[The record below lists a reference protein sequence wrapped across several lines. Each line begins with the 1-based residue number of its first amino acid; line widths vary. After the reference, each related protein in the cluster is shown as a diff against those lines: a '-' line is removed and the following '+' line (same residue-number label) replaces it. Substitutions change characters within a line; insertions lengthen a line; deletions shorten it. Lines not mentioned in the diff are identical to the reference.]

1 MTLKT
6 LVMKKSIVSIT
17 LLMHTNIVFS
27 QALSGFYRQYL
38 PINTHAQLSYLSS
51 GTELE
56 TILFDAQ
63 PIARYHVY
71 NDMSKKNL
79 RVEEVG
85 RAFYISFR
93 PHIRMYN
100 EQSKPVRTPSY
111 KIALGTQWS
120 KLYKRSENR
129 AGQFSVSLE
138 SGHYSNG
145 QPNCFL
151 SEHFLDGTMEC
162 DSLYGSIANGQDITS
177 LVNRSSGNFSTNWT
191 ELMFQHKWIRGDDEN
206 YVENIS
212 HLLRLGYTHYHNRF
226 IIFGKFGGYSEND
239 IKLYGSHFFQGLY
252 EYNSYF
258 LFNNKPIDFLLS
270 QSFDLVTNADPRI
283 PQLRAVTK
291 VVVFP
296 FGSDLGLFGAIIN
309 GRDNYNIR
317 FVDDVTQFQ
326 IGLTWTGKM
335 KVSLDFSGED

>member
-1 MTLKT
+1 
-6 LVMKKSIVSIT
+6 MKNFIT
-17 LLMHTNIVFS
+17 IVFAVIFASNLVIS
-27 QALSGFYRQYL
+27 QGLSGFYRQYL
-38 PINTHAQLSYLSS
+38 PINTHAQLSSLSS

-56 TILFDAQ
+56 TILFDAR

-79 RVEEVG
+79 RVESVG
-85 RAFYISFR
+85 RAFYVSFR
-93 PHIRMYN
+93 PHLRMYN
-100 EQSKPVRTPSY
+100 SQSNPVRTPSY
-111 KIALGTQWS
+111 KIALGSQWS
-120 KLYKRSENR
+120 KLFHKSNTR
-129 AGQFSVSLE
+129 AQQLAISLE

-151 SEHFLDGTMEC
+151 SDQILDGTPAC
-162 DSLYGSIANGQDITS
+162 DSLYQTIANGEDIAS

-191 ELMFQHKWIRGDDEN
+191 ELILQYKWVKADPEN
-206 YVENIS
+206 YAENMS
-212 HLLRLGYTHYHNRF
+212 HSLRLGYTHYHDRF

-239 IKLYGSHFFQGLY
+239 IKLYGSHFFHGFY

-258 LFNNKPIDFLLS
+258 MFNDKPVDFLAS
-270 QSFDLVTNADPRI
+270 QSFDLLTNADPRI
-283 PQLRAVTK
+283 PKLRAVTK
-291 VVVFP
+291 VVLFP
-296 FGSDLGLFGAIIN
+296 FGSDLGVFAAVIN

-335 KVSLDFSGED
+335 KLSLDLDN